1 MGAVVV
7 TDAVMTTSSW
17 SMVVLKGC
25 LILYCL
31 HLMLSILRGPG
42 PMHEVREGRD
52 GLDRIVRGRNV
63 LLPLMVFIFGQQTR
77 RPTTTYGD

>member
-1 MGAVVV
+1 
-7 TDAVMTTSSW
+7 
-17 SMVVLKGC
+17 
-25 LILYCL
+25 
-31 HLMLSILRGPG
+31 
-42 PMHEVREGRD
+42 MHEVREGRD